1 MIGIQMVWY
10 GYKNIE
16 MFNNQLILSVL
27 ALKSMFLAPPRAL
40 GEMIFVVCVYELL
53 WQVFTALESS
63 WQLLTA
69 LNSF

>member
-53 WQVFTALESS
+53 
-63 WQLLTA
+63 
-69 LNSF
+69 